1 MRPTLVALLISDD
14 AMHLCI
20 SITRSLYFYWPSGW
34 KGLDSRDVPWTDD
47 YAEVRR
53 HSPRKT
59 RAPRCHSP
67 QCEAAVR
74 WLRQDSQFIKALISC
89 RTARK

>member
-34 KGLDSRDVPWTDD
+34 KVSIRATYPGPMIMQRFGAILHAKLGREGAIRLSVRLPCGG
-47 YAEVRR
+47 YAEIANL
-53 HSPRKT
+53 SK
-59 RAPRCHSP
+59 
-67 QCEAAVR
+67 
-74 WLRQDSQFIKALISC
+74 L
-89 RTARK
+89 